1 MAYIDETDLKQY
13 ITQAQLDRMNRPDD
27 ATDYISKAINEA
39 QNYIKRRLNYKYD
52 MDTELAKTAE
62 DRDETLMRIM
72 SMLAIYNL
80 TIPFELHDDEGKYY
94 QQYQRA
100 LEDIANIENGTLLGD
115 MLTFRDEDKQQ
126 ILYGKSNDSEL
137 EY

>member
-13 ITQAQLDRMNRPDD
+13 ITQAQLKRMNRPDD
-27 ATDYISKAINEA
+27 ATDYIVKAITEA
-39 QNYIKRRLNYKYD
+39 KNYIKRRLNYKYD
-52 MDTELAKTAE
+52 MDTELAKTGE
-62 DRDETLMRIM
+62 NRDETLMRIM

-100 LEDIANIENGTLLGD
+100 LEDITNIENGTLLGD
-115 MLTFRDEDKQQ
+115 MLTFRDTEKQQ
-126 ILYGKSNDSEL
+126 ILYGTANDSEL